1 MDDEVVDE
9 ILGCLG
15 FGQALDQATNRIPA
29 GSEDQIRLE
38 TRRISAEA
46 SDITSVYSDFWE
58 DMFLE
63 ADSSASPQPEAFF
76 QLYSRV
82 ATLTGECTDLTYSPA
97 KKEGRGGYQVDG
109 YAFEAETGELYLAV
123 CDFRNGSEIETLNA
137 GQVEVLIQRVK
148 SFLERC
154 IMPDFVENL
163 AQTNPALEA
172 AYSVHSNYQTIRR
185 IRIVIFSNA
194 RLATRRPPEAT
205 GEIIDRPAVFSVL
218 DLARYDGI
226 KKSKGQVEPIEIDL
240 AELNGS
246 ALPSLRAHSG
256 AGDYSAF
263 LVAMPGSLLAKIYSL
278 YGSRLLEQ
286 NVRTFLQAK
295 TKVNRGIIQTIVA
308 NPKRFFAYNNGITA
322 TASSLETARLN
333 DGSLAIRSIRNLQI
347 VNGGQT
353 TASILYAKDRSGAD
367 LGDIWV
373 PMKLSV
379 VEPGYLE
386 EMVPKISRYANTQ
399 NKINEAD
406 FFSSHPLHLKLE
418 QISRRLMAPPKPGFL
433 SGSKW
438 FYERARGQ
446 YNDYLVYETSAAR
459 TRFEQEYPKDQRI
472 DKTELG
478 KFELTFLCQPNV
490 VSLGEQKCFIEFAE
504 YVGKKWEEDEA
515 SFDDEWFKRAAAK
528 ALVFRWTDRMVA
540 TSDWYKS
547 DRGFKAQIVMYS
559 IAWLVSYLARI
570 RRSEISLEVIWNAQ
584 SISADFGN
592 GLLEVARQVA
602 RKIKEAPPSVK
613 NIVEYCKQEACW
625 NAVSKADFV
634 VPQQL
639 GPEVRRISGPLSRKT
654 LPTDDSK
661 SYRPSTTI
669 VERDDAILYLRQLV
683 DGGANDREG
692 LIAGLARLSGFE
704 RVGSRAREEMANV
717 VRTGVRRRILKSNG
731 EQISV
736 GARTISEYDRDF
748 LKDQF
753 LASMQG
759 RSWTERS
766 ESIRAFARWLG
777 FRRTG
782 PYIEEAA
789 KSLINGLIREG
800 RLESEGSEIRRKG

>member
-1 MDDEVVDE
+1 LVDE
-9 ILGCLG
+9 
-15 FGQALDQATNRIPA
+15 
-29 GSEDQIRLE
+29 
-38 TRRISAEA
+38 
-46 SDITSVYSDFWE
+46 SDIAAAYKEFWE
-58 DMFLE
+58 DIFLE

-76 QLYSRV
+76 NLYSRV

-109 YAFEAETGELYLAV
+109 YALETETGELYLAV
-123 CDFRNGSEIETLNA
+123 CDLRSSAEVESLNA
-137 GQVEVLIQRVK
+137 GQVEVLIQRVR
-148 SFLERC
+148 SFLERA
-154 IMPDFVENL
+154 IKPEFIQEVEE
-163 AQTNPALEA
+163 TSPAFEA
-172 AYSVHSNYQTIRR
+172 AYPVYSNYSAIRR

-205 GEIIDRPAVFSVL
+205 GEIIGHPAVFSVL

-226 KKSKGQVEPIEIDL
+226 KKSKGQIEPIEIDL

-246 ALPSLRAHSG
+246 ALPCLKAHTD

-263 LVAMPGSLLAKIYSL
+263 LVAMPGPLLAKIYGL
-278 YGSRLLEQ
+278 YGPRLLEQ

-295 TKVNRGIIQTIVA
+295 TKVNRGIIETIVS

-322 TASSLETARLN
+322 TASSLETNRLD
-333 DGSLAIRSIRNLQI
+333 DGSLAIQSISNLQI

-367 LGDIWV
+367 LQHIWV

-379 VEPGYLE
+379 VAAEHLE

-406 FFSSHPLHLKLE
+406 FFSSHPFHLKLE

-446 YNDYLVYETSAAR
+446 YNDQLAYGTPAAR
-459 TRFEQEYPKDQRI
+459 TKFEHEYPKDQRI
-472 DKTELG
+472 DKTEMG
-478 KFELTFLCQPNV
+478 KFELTFQCQPNV

-504 YVGKKWEEDEA
+504 YIGKKWGENEA
-515 SFDDEWFKRAAAK
+515 SFDDEWFKRAAAR

-540 TSDWYKS
+540 TSDWYRS
-547 DRGFKAQIVMYS
+547 DRGFKAQIVTYS
-559 IAWLVSYLARI
+559 IAWLVSYLART
-570 RRSEISLEVIWNAQ
+570 RKSEISLEMIWNTQA
-584 SISADFGN
+584 ISEELGR

-602 RKIKEAPPSVK
+602 RKIKDTPPNVK
-613 NIVEYCKQEACW
+613 NIGEYCKQEACW
-625 NAVSKADFV
+625 SAVQSAHFI

-639 GPEVRRISGPLSRKT
+639 GPEVRRAGGSSGAETAAAIEMRASRISAAN
-654 LPTDDSK
+654 
-661 SYRPSTTI
+661 
-669 VERDDAILYLRQLV
+669 VERDDLILSLRQLI
-683 DGGANDREG
+683 DGGSRDRDD
-692 LIAGLARLSGFE
+692 LITELARLSGYE
-704 RVGSRAREEMANV
+704 RTGSRVREDMTNV
-717 VRTGVRRRILKSNG
+717 IRTGVRRGILKSNG
-731 EQISV
+731 EQIAI
-736 GARTISEYDRDF
+736 GARTISDYDREF

-766 ESIRAFARWLG
+766 ESIRMFARWLG

-782 PYIEEAA
+782 PYIEDAA
-789 KSLINGLIREG
+789 KSLINGLIRED
-800 RLESEGSEIRRKG
+800 RLESDGSEIRRRG